1 MMQSDPDDTRRA
13 SFGGIAAGDL
23 FAVANSIAALL
34 KASVTVE
41 DRHSRLLAFSSVPD
55 GADASRV
62 QTILGRQVPAHY
74 TRFLEDA
81 GVFQSIYRS
90 DGPVIVEPLPE
101 EAGASPE
108 EQGRV
113 AIAVRAGEE
122 ILGTI
127 WVASSDPLSPEQ
139 EQILID
145 SSRLVAMHLVWQR
158 ADADVERRLG
168 ADLLAAVFEGASGSQ
183 DAARRRGLSD
193 APSIVLALTLHV
205 PEDARV
211 TQAHIAAERRKV
223 ADAFALHLSFA
234 HARTAAGLIDDVAY
248 GVLPLASSDAGT
260 GAAAVR
266 VAEQFLARVRSP
278 LVPVIGIGRVA
289 LRLSDLRTSRSQ
301 ADRAL
306 RVLRLPSVNRRVARF
321 DDVYPEALLL
331 ELPPEAT
338 DFPSGPI
345 ARLAAYDEEHKTELV
360 GTLRAWLDAF
370 GDVAAA
376 ARATFV
382 HGNTFRYR
390 LRRVREVGGMDL
402 DDPRVRFAAM
412 LQLQLMALTD
422 EMPHPDAPVRR

>member
-1 MMQSDPDDTRRA
+1 M
-13 SFGGIAAGDL
+13 
-23 FAVANSIAALL
+23 
-34 KASVTVE
+34 
-41 DRHSRLLAFSSVPD
+41 
-55 GADASRV
+55 
-62 QTILGRQVPAHY
+62 
-74 TRFLEDA
+74 
-81 GVFQSIYRS
+81 
-90 DGPVIVEPLPE
+90 
-101 EAGASPE
+101 
-108 EQGRV
+108 
-113 AIAVRAGEE
+113 
-122 ILGTI
+122 
-127 WVASSDPLSPEQ
+127 
-139 EQILID
+139 
-145 SSRLVAMHLVWQR
+145 
-158 ADADVERRLG
+158 
-168 ADLLAAVFEGASGSQ
+168 
-183 DAARRRGLSD
+183 
-193 APSIVLALTLHV
+193 
-205 PEDARV
+205 

-234 HARTAAGLIDDVAY
+234 HPRTASGLIDDVAY
-248 GVLPLASSDAGT
+248 GVLPLASSDDGT

-266 VAEQFLARVRSP
+266 VAEQFVARVRSP

-306 RVLRLPSVNRRVARF
+306 RVLRLPSVSRRVARF